1 MVVIV
6 AAAAVVISAVALAIT
21 LVNILGGGPD
31 PAACKTAMRK
41 AFDYA
46 LTHPDAKPAGFPA
59 ECEGISQRELE
70 KLAAEVLAGK

>member
-6 AAAAVVISAVALAIT
+6 AAAAVVISAAALALT
-21 LVNILGGGPD
+21 LVSVLGGGPD
-31 PAACKTAMRK
+31 PAACKAAMRK

-46 LTHPDAKPAGFPA
+46 LTHPDARPAGFPGA
-59 ECEGISQRELE
+59 CEGISQRDLE